1 MDSDT
6 LLSEEDLMRPDPAS
20 LKSEEEEEEEE
31 GESKNERD

>member
-20 LKSEEEEEEEE
+20 LKSEEG
-31 GESKNERD
+31 GEQE